1 MGIELPPAGR
11 YRYVVFPDADDPG
24 VLGGSGGARRLV
36 DYGPVANPPGSGPRT
51 PGEPRPTLAADE
63 QVFLAWLFARADLDV
78 TRYKPQTQQR
88 RLPAC
93 LRALRAATVADAR
106 RAIDESPRLA
116 RVALTT
122 LLIGVTHFFRDA
134 HVFDHLAERVLPR
147 LAARCRR
154 LRVWSVGCSDGP
166 ELYSLAM
173 LLADLGLLD
182 RCDLLGTDCRPD
194 AIERARQGFYDDAAV
209 RGIPAA
215 LRDRHMNCEG
225 GHWRVGQRL
234 RDAAQW
240 RTTDILALREPGLW
254 DLVLCRNL
262 AIYLQPPAAAGL
274 WRRLEAAVRPGGVLA
289 LGKAERP
296 DCARQF
302 IELGPCLYHRT
313 SNTDVA

>member
-1 MGIELPPAGR
+1 MVAARGDSWIMGRSPIPPVPAHGRRANRGPPWPRTNRFSLHGSSPGRTSTSPATSPKRSSGDCPPASGR
-11 YRYVVFPDADDPG
+11 
-24 VLGGSGGARRLV
+24 
-36 DYGPVANPPGSGPRT
+36 
-51 PGEPRPTLAADE
+51 
-63 QVFLAWLFARADLDV
+63 
-78 TRYKPQTQQR
+78 
-88 RLPAC
+88 C
-93 LRALRAATVADAR
+93 AATVADAR

-194 AIERARQGFYDDAAV
+194 AVERARQGFYDDAAV